1 MSAKMTL
8 HPFFNNGVE
17 TEVEVKGSTVG
28 DCIED
33 VLKAHPEWQNK
44 MYAKPGKLKGYIEIY
59 VNGNPTVPK
68 ELEYPVNDGDLINVL
83 VYLAGG

>member
-8 HPFFNNGVE
+8 HPFFCGVE
-17 TEVEVKGSTVG
+17 THLEVQGTTVG
-28 DCIED
+28 ECITE
-33 VLKAHPEWQNK
+33 VLKAHPEWQTK
-44 MYAKPGKLKGYIEIY
+44 MFQKPGKLKGYIEIY

-68 ELEYPVNDGDLINVL
+68 ELEYPVNDGDDVNVL